1 MSSSLILK
9 VGALAL
15 ACASTATATFQ
26 YVLVDNYNGS
36 TFFDKMDFF
45 TVSTVWEVEC
55 HESFSNILQ
64 GR

>member
-1 MSSSLILK
+1 MSSSLIFK
-9 VGALAL
+9 AGALAL

-36 TFFDKMDFF
+36 TFFDKMDFL
-45 TVSTVWEVEC
+45 TVSTAWEVEC
-55 HESFSNILQ
+55 FEKISNIIQ